1 MFKFEGEIFM
11 AKRNNLFAKLIQE
24 AKERLKE
31 GNYKEQNFKQKV
43 KRHLMIEESKRKNA
57 ETTMLKPNVTFSLY
71 DSDEKDKALTQKI
84 INILSDGSL
93 HMLNEFIDEQEFN
106 SLDEIGKERYILE
119 FSAKYN
125 EICEN
130 YYKQTP

>member
-1 MFKFEGEIFM
+1 M

-31 GNYKEQNFKQKV
+31 GNYKQEDLKQKV
-43 KRHLMIEESKRKNA
+43 KRHLMYEENKRKNA
-57 ETTMLKPNVTFSLY
+57 ETTLLKPNITFSIY
-71 DSDEKDKALTQKI
+71 DSQQKDKALTQKI

-93 HMLNEFIDEQEFN
+93 HMLNEFIDEKEFET
-106 SLDEIGKERYILE
+106 LDDIGKERYILE

-130 YYKQTP
+130 YHKQSTI

>member
-1 MFKFEGEIFM
+1 M

-31 GNYKEQNFKQKV
+31 GNYKQQNLKQKV
-43 KRHLMIEESKRKNA
+43 KRHLMIEENKRQNQ
-57 ETTMLKPNVTFSLY
+57 ETMLLKPNITFSLY
-71 DSDEKDKALTQKI
+71 DSGEKDKQLTEKI
-84 INILSDGSL
+84 VNILSDGSL

-106 SLDEIGKERYILE
+106 SLDDIGKERYILE